1 MTSHAFQTAGSVGAA
16 STPTGASPNR
26 PTIAR
31 PDVTADPRP
40 VQQPVRGAGI
50 ALGLVVVIVLAEYV
64 ARRVVAP
71 WLPIV
76 GAPIVNDMLTMAV
89 CYALLVAVAV
99 GNAAR
104 TPVALGRAL
113 WAVVSRARGWLAW
126 IGGVV
131 FLTATLVVMQ
141 VDARVWGDVHL
152 PVISIPPSTTV
163 LFLGL
168 ATPLTTVS
176 LLVVNGLV
184 VPVAEERLWRGI
196 IQPRL
201 LVAWGSSPACW
212 SRPCC
217 SRSSTP
223 SSTRRSGACW
233 PCRSAV
239 SRSAS
244 LPSGRAAMPTDA
256 AAGRRRPCRTPSRT
270 SPQHRSRLPPDWRSA
285 HRCTRSSCQR
295 C

>member
-76 GAPIVNDMLTMAV
+76 GAPIANDMLTMAV

-201 LVAWGSSPACW
+201 LVAWGVVPGLLV
-212 SRPCC
+212 
-217 SRSSTP
+217 T
-223 SSTRRSGACW
+223 
-233 PCRSAV
+233 AV
-239 SRSAS
+239 LFSLKHAVVDAS
-244 LPSGRAAMPTDA
+244 LGRLLALSVGGLALGVVALRASSNADGRGGWQTSTVSHAVANIAATSLA
-256 AAGRRRPCRTPSRT
+256 LAAG
-270 SPQHRSRLPPDWRSA
+270 LA
-285 HRCTRSSCQR
+285 
-295 C
+295 

>member
-201 LVAWGSSPACW
+201 LVAWGVVPGLLV
-212 SRPCC
+212 
-217 SRSSTP
+217 T
-223 SSTRRSGACW
+223 
-233 PCRSAV
+233 AV
-239 SRSAS
+239 LFSLKHAVVDAS
-244 LPSGRAAMPTDA
+244 LGRLLALSVGGLALGVVALRASSNADGRGGWQTSTVSHAVANIAATSLA
-256 AAGRRRPCRTPSRT
+256 LAAG
-270 SPQHRSRLPPDWRSA
+270 LA
-285 HRCTRSSCQR
+285 
-295 C
+295 